1 MIALEARDLV
11 VEVGGKIVVSELSFD
26 LRSGDK
32 IGVVGRNGAGKTSTM
47 KVLAGE
53 SEAGGGT
60 IIVRGAVGD
69 LRQDPRQH
77 PAEDDDLPLEHVL
90 EARGLVDLS
99 RRLEK
104 ARGGLAE
111 APRERPD
118 RPLSPL
124 PGG

>member
-1 MIALEARDLV
+1 MSEARSRSSTKSMIALEARDLV

-60 IIVRGAVGD
+60 LI
-69 LRQDPRQH
+69 
-77 PAEDDDLPLEHVL
+77 
-90 EARGLVDLS
+90 
-99 RRLEK
+99 
-104 ARGGLAE
+104 
-111 APRERPD
+111 
-118 RPLSPL
+118 L
-124 PGG
+124 PGAGGDPGPGPRAHRAGGDDPPPPHAPSA

>member
-60 IIVRGAVGD
+60 IIVRGAVGY

-77 PAEDDDLPLEHVL
+77 RAEDDDLALEHVL

-99 RRLEK
+99 R
-104 ARGGLAE
+104 GLA
-111 APRERPD
+111 
-118 RPLSPL
+118 
-124 PGG
+124 

>member
-60 IIVRGAVGD
+60 IIVPGAGGD
-69 LRQDPRQH
+69 LRQDPRQ
-77 PAEDDDLPLEHVL
+77 PPPEGDDPPPGHGLQ
-90 EARGLVDLS
+90 ARRPGDPS
-99 RRLEK
+99 RRPPK
-104 ARGGLAE
+104 A
-111 APRERPD
+111 
-118 RPLSPL
+118 
-124 PGG
+124 PGGAP